1 MTKSALFALSAMIGL
16 PVQAADDAVALSAR
30 GDPLGSGLAAL
41 WREFRPDSHPD
52 SPAAATGFSAGRLP
66 LVARSH
72 LLFLPAGS
80 MRDGGLGMAPSLR
93 IERSAATL
101 STGRG
106 FAGQFSAARAETTGL
121 HQQQPNWWSTG
132 ATYERGAWRAFATH
146 ERAQDWYGPGASDDG
161 WRLGTAY
168 RFGGAQISAGW
179 ERLRHDVD
187 ARDARQQAWWIGL
200 AQRVGDGA
208 LRLNFARAADISGNL
223 ASGLGGTRQLALG
236 YEHGLSAQTAIY
248 AFYTRLSNDPNG
260 LFRLGGGEVETG
272 VAAAGG
278 NGISLGVRHSF

>member
-1 MTKSALFALSAMIGL
+1 MASRVLFFLSLMIGL
-16 PVQAADDAVALSAR
+16 PAQAADNAALLSAR
-30 GDPLGSGLAAL
+30 GDALGSGLAAL
-41 WREFRPDSHPD
+41 WREFRPDS
-52 SPAAATGFSAGRLP
+52 PAVANGFSAGRLP
-66 LVARSH
+66 LAARSN
-72 LLFLPAGS
+72 LLILSTGSLP
-80 MRDGGLGMAPSLR
+80 DVGLGMAPSLR
-93 IERSAATL
+93 VARSEASL
-101 STGRG
+101 STGLG
-106 FAGQFSAARAETTGL
+106 FAGRFSAARAATSGPDPNL
-121 HQQQPNWWSTG
+121 PNWWSAA
-132 ATYERGAWRAFATH
+132 ATFERGAWRAFAAH
-146 ERAQDWYGPGASDDG
+146 ERARDWYGPGASDEG
-161 WRLGTAY
+161 WRLGAAY

-179 ERLRHDVD
+179 ERLHHDVD

-208 LRLNFARAADISGNL
+208 LRLNFARAADVSGNL
-223 ASGLGGTRQLALG
+223 VTGLGGTRQLSLG